1 MPERPSRPETQFL
14 THFALLEGD
23 AAMAPL
29 TPGTPA
35 PDFKLK
41 NFDGTD
47 VSLSQYRGAR
57 SVLLAFFPLAFTPV
71 CSCQIPSY
79 RDDLARFESVGCQV
93 VAVGIS
99 SVPAHKA
106 WVESLGGVNIP
117 VLSDFYPHGDVA
129 RKYGVLR
136 EEGFPERS
144 LFLID
149 KQGVIRY
156 SLVHELRKQPDN
168 NAILEAIRKLG

>member
-1 MPERPSRPETQFL
+1 M
-14 THFALLEGD
+14 
-23 AAMAPL
+23 AAL

-41 NFDGTD
+41 NFDGRE
-47 VSLSQYRGAR
+47 VSLSQFRGKKN
-57 SVLLAFFPLAFTPV
+57 VLLAFFPLAFTPV

-79 RDDLARFESVGCQV
+79 RDDLGRFESLDCQV
-93 VAVGIS
+93 VAIGIS

-106 WVESLGGVNIP
+106 WVDSLGGVNIP
-117 VLSDFYPHGDVA
+117 VLADFYPHGDVA

-149 KQGVIRY
+149 KQGVVRY
-156 SLVHELRKQPDN
+156 SRVHELKMQPDN
-168 NAILEAIRKLG
+168 SAILEEIKKLR

>member
-1 MPERPSRPETQFL
+1 
-14 THFALLEGD
+14 
-23 AAMAPL
+23 MAPL
-29 TPGTPA
+29 APGNPA

-47 VSLSQYRGAR
+47 VSLSQFRGKKH
-57 SVLLAFFPLAFTPV
+57 VLLAFFPLAFTPV

-79 RDDLARFESVGCQV
+79 RDDLSRFESLDCQP
-93 VAVGIS
+93 VGISVS
-99 SVPAHKA
+99 SVPAHRA

-129 RKYGVLR
+129 RRYGVLR
-136 EEGFPERS
+136 EEGFPERA
-144 LFLID
+144 LFLVD

-156 SLVHELRKQPDN
+156 SLVHELRTQPDN
-168 NAILEAIRKLG
+168 DTILEEIRKIR

>member
-1 MPERPSRPETQFL
+1 MS
-14 THFALLEGD
+14 ALI
-23 AAMAPL
+23 
-29 TPGTPA
+29 PGTPA

-41 NFDGTD
+41 NYDGTE
-47 VSLSQYRGAR
+47 VSLSQFRGKKN
-57 SVLLAFFPLAFTPV
+57 VLLAFFPFAFTPV

-79 RDDLARFESVGCQV
+79 RDDLSKFEALDCQPI
-93 VAVGIS
+93 AVGIS
-99 SVPAHKA
+99 PVPAHRA

-117 VLSDFYPHGDVA
+117 VLSDFYPHGEVA

-149 KQGVIRY
+149 KQGAIRY
-156 SLVHELRKQPDN
+156 SLVHELKKQPDN
-168 NAILEAIRKLG
+168 NLILEEIRKLR

>member
-1 MPERPSRPETQFL
+1 MS
-14 THFALLEGD
+14 AL
-23 AAMAPL
+23 A
-29 TPGTPA
+29 PGTPA

-41 NFDGTD
+41 NFDGSE
-47 VSLSQYRGAR
+47 VSLSQFRGKKN
-57 SVLLAFFPLAFTPV
+57 VLLAFFPLAFTPV

-79 RDDLARFESVGCQV
+79 RDDLAQFERLDCQPI
-93 VAVGIS
+93 AVGIS
-99 SVPAHKA
+99 SVPAQKA

-117 VLSDFYPHGDVA
+117 VLSDFYPHGEVA

-144 LFLID
+144 LFIID
-149 KQGVIRY
+149 RQGVIRF

-168 NAILEAIRKLG
+168 RAILEEIQKLR

>member
-1 MPERPSRPETQFL
+1 MS
-14 THFALLEGD
+14 A
-23 AAMAPL
+23 L
-29 TPGTPA
+29 TPCTPA

-41 NFDGTD
+41 NYDGTEM
-47 VSLSQYRGAR
+47 SLSQFRGKKN
-57 SVLLAFFPLAFTPV
+57 VLLAFFPLAFTPV

-79 RDDLARFESVGCQV
+79 RDDLSKFESLDCQPI
-93 VAVGIS
+93 AVGIS
-99 SVPAHKA
+99 PVPAHRA

-117 VLSDFYPHGDVA
+117 VLSDFYPHGEVA

-149 KQGVIRY
+149 KQGAIRY
-156 SLVHELRKQPDN
+156 SLVHELKQQPDN
-168 NAILEAIRKLG
+168 KLILEEIRKLR

>member
-1 MPERPSRPETQFL
+1 MA
-14 THFALLEGD
+14 AL
-23 AAMAPL
+23 A
-29 TPGTPA
+29 PGTPA
-35 PDFKLK
+35 PEFKLK
-41 NFDGTD
+41 SFDGTE
-47 VSLSQYRGAR
+47 VSLAQFRGKS

-79 RDDLARFESVGCQV
+79 RDELSRFEALGCQV
-93 VAVGIS
+93 VAVGVS
-99 SVPAHKA
+99 SVPAHRA

-129 RKYGVLR
+129 RKFGVLR

-149 KQGVIRY
+149 KQGIVRY
-156 SLVHELRKQPDN
+156 SHVHELKDQPDN
-168 NAILEAIRKLG
+168 DAILEEIRKLR

>member
-1 MPERPSRPETQFL
+1 M
-14 THFALLEGD
+14 
-23 AAMAPL
+23 AAL

-41 NFDGTD
+41 NYDGTE
-47 VSLSQYRGAR
+47 VSLSQFRGKKN
-57 SVLLAFFPLAFTPV
+57 VLLAFFPLAFTPV
-71 CSCQIPSY
+71 CSCQVPSY
-79 RDDLARFESVGCQV
+79 RDDLAKFESLDCQPI
-93 VAVGIS
+93 AVGIS

-117 VLSDFYPHGDVA
+117 VLSDFYPHGDAA

-149 KQGVIRY
+149 QQGVIRY
-156 SLVHELRKQPDN
+156 SLVHELKKQPDN
-168 NAILEAIRKLG
+168 NLILDEIKKIR